1 MANKSRKSK
10 NNRKED
16 NNFSKKHINHD
27 PRTES
32 AKAVFHD
39 PKAKED

>member
-1 MANKSRKSK
+1 MVNKSKESK

-32 AKAVFHD
+32 AKAVFND
-39 PKAKED
+39 PKSKED

>member
-1 MANKSRKSK
+1 MSSKSRETK

-16 NNFSKKHINHD
+16 SNFHKKHINHD

-32 AKAVFHD
+32 AKAVFSI
-39 PKAKED
+39 PKGKEG